1 MTALLCYKCTGYL
14 QFVYHVRLV
23 HELLS
28 IGFTAKGVQ
37 GTPQLAPAEKTTLIL
52 GAWLRKNESSV
63 FAPVC
68 SGKNSYIKPCFHTKK
83 KKKKKKEREREEV
96 QTPHRSSADV
106 GTGKKNVELKWK
118 FLSGIK
124 IKWNRGVLKK

>member
-1 MTALLCYKCTGYL
+1 M
-14 QFVYHVRLV
+14 YHVRLV

-52 GAWLRKNESSV
+52 GGWVRKNESSV

-68 SGKNSYIKPCFHTKK
+68 SGKNSYIKPCAPYFKK
-83 KKKKKKEREREEV
+83 KKRNTIQSTRDNSFAAASLFGGRFALSFDAGAGV
-96 QTPHRSSADV
+96 CV
-106 GTGKKNVELKWK
+106 GNVLAEI
-118 FLSGIK
+118 FEG
-124 IKWNRGVLKK
+124 